1 MSSTARGGLRTLALA
16 LVVSAAGV
24 ALAAGLVAAVGG
36 HAAWYAA
43 RASGL
48 LAYVL
53 ATASVLFGLATAT
66 RTGNPKPGLGFVT
79 DVHRALSLLTLLV
92 IGGHVLFLALD
103 SYAGFGPLDLL
114 VPFASWYRPVWTG
127 LGVLA
132 AYLAVAVYASFYI
145 RSLIG
150 YRAWRAFHYASF
162 GVFGLG
168 SVHGVFAGTD
178 SSALWASVV
187 YAGAIAAVALMAAYR
202 LLRGSGRVPA
212 WAFEESSGNLGAA
225 RAVLATAVLFA
236 ALALPLWMVSRPV
249 EGVSSPSQPAAAV
262 DSGGFTV
269 RDNGRETDEGSEA
282 REREREQEREHEG
295 EREGEGERE
304 RE

>member
-1 MSSTARGGLRTLALA
+1 MNWTARGGLGTLALA

-24 ALAAGLVAAVGG
+24 ALAAGLVAALGG
-36 HAAWYAA
+36 HGAWYAA

-66 RTGNPKPGLGFVT
+66 RAGNPKPGLGFVT
-79 DVHRALSLLTLLV
+79 DVHRALSLLTLLA
-92 IGGHVLFLALD
+92 IGGHVLLLSLD

-150 YRAWRAFHYASF
+150 HRAWRAFHYASF

-178 SSALWASVV
+178 SGALWASVV
-187 YAGAIAAVALMAAYR
+187 YAGAIAAVALMCVYR
-202 LLRGSGRVPA
+202 LLRGNGRVPA

-225 RAVLATAVLFA
+225 RAVLAAAVLFA
-236 ALALPLWMVSRPV
+236 ALVLPLWMVSRSA
-249 EGVSSPSQPAAAV
+249 ESASSPSQPAAAV
-262 DSGGFTV
+262 DSGGFSV
-269 RDNGRETDEGSEA
+269 RDSGRGTEEGGGA
-282 REREREQEREHEG
+282 REREREHEG
-295 EREGEGERE
+295 EEERE
-304 RE
+304 RD

>member
-1 MSSTARGGLRTLALA
+1 MSWTSRGGLGTIALALA
-16 LVVSAAGV
+16 ASAAGV
-24 ALAAGLVAAVGG
+24 ALAIGLAAAAGG

-53 ATASVLFGLATAT
+53 ATASVLFGLASAT
-66 RTGNPKPGLGFVT
+66 RAGNPKPGLGFVA

-103 SYAGFGPLDLL
+103 SYASFGPLDLL

-150 YRAWRAFHYASF
+150 YRAWRAVHYVSF
-162 GVFGLG
+162 GVFVLG
-168 SVHGVFAGTD
+168 TMHGVLAGTD
-178 SSALWASVV
+178 GGAMWASTI
-187 YAGAIAAVALMAAYR
+187 YAGGIASVALMGAYR
-202 LLRGSGRVPA
+202 LLRGIGHQPA

-236 ALALPLWMVSRPV
+236 ALLLPLWMVSRSASGASAPN
-249 EGVSSPSQPAAAV
+249 QPTAAV
-262 DSGGFTV
+262 DGGGFSV
-269 RDNGRETDEGSEA
+269 RDNRLGTQGSRQVEERQDEREG
-282 REREREQEREHEG
+282 EREREQERE
-295 EREGEGERE
+295 
-304 RE
+304 